1 MAEHEANVCD
11 TLDEAAG
18 GDIPPQFATI
28 VGSRLDDEIA
38 TVWLLTNDRPPF
50 EPEEVSSQRRNE
62 RGTGPVAQEDSVS
75 ELPRTSSPKGIVAAG
90 PGSVRP
96 GAELRPRGSG
106 RVLRSAGATPADRQG
121 APSDQGRRHRSN
133 LPATVLDLDLCGRE
147 PFGP

>member
-62 RGTGPVAQEDSVS
+62 RGTGRWLRRIRYQNSRE
-75 ELPRTSSPKGIVAAG
+75 
-90 PGSVRP
+90 
-96 GAELRPRGSG
+96 RPRRRASS
-106 RVLRSAGATPADRQG
+106 RPVLAR
-121 APSDQGRRHRSN
+121 
-133 LPATVLDLDLCGRE
+133 
-147 PFGP
+147 